1 MKYYIILLVIL
12 LFIYSF
18 IITKEHFDLPE
29 LPSFEITKFT
39 KPITDALKDLTGA
52 AAGVNEIVGLYVPNV
67 NWGYNFYDKFNDS
80 IRAVRGLPPMKPV
93 TPVINYTI
101 NDNIKRYTFGYSG
114 FSI

>member
-18 IITKEHFDLPE
+18 NITKEYFTIKPYTEAIRDL
-29 LPSFEITKFT
+29 SS
-39 KPITDALKDLTGA
+39 
-52 AAGVNEIVGLYVPNV
+52 AAGSINEIVNIYIPNI
-67 NWGYNFYDKFNDS
+67 NWGYTFYDKFNDT

-93 TPVINYTI
+93 APNINYTI
-101 NDNIKRYTFGYSG
+101 NDNIKRYTVGYSG

>member
-1 MKYYIILLVIL
+1 MKYYIILLVTL

-18 IITKEHFDLPE
+18 NITKEHFE
-29 LPSFEITKFT
+29 LTKYT

-52 AAGVNEIVGLYVPNV
+52 ASGVNEIVGLYVPNV